1 MPVIDLGSVVG
12 PQGPQGA
19 TGATGA
25 QGLQGNPGP
34 NQVTN
39 QTSTNLIG
47 VLQGASSKVS
57 VKPVDSTPTANSTN
71 LVSSGGV
78 KTALDAKAN
87 PSQIAYVESGTTA
100 SRAYAVGE
108 SFCRNGLLYRVKAAI
123 PSGGTFT
130 PGTNCEQK
138 TVTTLPGRELVWSN
152 PNPNSSFPD
161 GTISVDLSRFTAIHI
176 IFKATANDSSVS
188 DAHLK
193 IDDATHSVSILTMPP
208 SGTASVGL
216 SRTFAPSSTGI
227 VCGSGLVK
235 TLLNGTRET
244 DNERIVPQRIYG
256 VY

>member
-1 MPVIDLGSVVG
+1 MPSLDLGSVVG
-12 PQGPQGA
+12 PQGEQ
-19 TGATGA
+19 GATGA
-25 QGLQGNPGP
+25 QGIRGEQGLPGP

-39 QTSTNLIG
+39 STATPLTGILTGNGSVVGVTS
-47 VLQGASSKVS
+47 
-57 VKPVDSTPTANSTN
+57 VDAAPTDESTN

-87 PSQIAYVESGTTA
+87 PSQIAYVETGTTA

-108 SFCRNGLLYRVKAAI
+108 CFCWNGLLYRVKASI
-123 PSGGTFT
+123 SSGGTFT

-138 TVTTLPGRELVWSN
+138 TVTTLPGRELVWTN

-161 GTISVDLSRFTAIHI
+161 GTISVDLSRFTAIHL
-176 IFKATANDSSVS
+176 IFKAAANDSSVF
-188 DAHLK
+188 DALLK
-193 IDDATHSVSILTMPP
+193 IDSATHSVSVLTLPP
-208 SGTASVGL
+208 SGSASVGL

-235 TLLNGTRET
+235 TLINGTRET
-244 DNERIVPQRIYG
+244 DNERMVPQKIYG